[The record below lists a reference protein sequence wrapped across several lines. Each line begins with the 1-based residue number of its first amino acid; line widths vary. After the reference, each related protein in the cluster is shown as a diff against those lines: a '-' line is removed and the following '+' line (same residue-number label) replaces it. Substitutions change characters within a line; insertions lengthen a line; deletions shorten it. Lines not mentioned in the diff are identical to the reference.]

1 MRPNQHSHRLQAID
15 ARPRG
20 DRARDEREHRR
31 ARRAEARHPPDRA
44 RDELGGQD
52 APCVVHDDGED
63 GAEEE
68 ADEGD
73 GDGATDE
80 RGDEPDDELET
91 EREEEVEEDD
101 APFAE
106 LCGVCLRPVSVSS
119 CA

>member
-1 MRPNQHSHRLQAID
+1 M
-15 ARPRG
+15 
-20 DRARDEREHRR
+20 
-31 ARRAEARHPPDRA
+31 
-44 RDELGGQD
+44 
-52 APCVVHDDGED
+52 VHDDGED

-80 RGDEPDDELET
+80 RGDEPDDELEP

-106 LCGVCLRPVSVSS
+106 LCGGVGQLACLKISRGGKSERESERENAPS
-119 CA
+119 C